1 VKRITVRRSAVI
13 EAPTKNVWA
22 VLRDFN
28 SHAAWHPE
36 IAQSRI
42 EENPPSDVVGCV
54 RRFRLRDG
62 SELREQ
68 LLWLSDREYA
78 FRYCILASPVPLIDY
93 VATVRLRPVTD
104 GGGTF
109 CTWEGQ
115 FRAPAEQE
123 AQLASLVGDRIY
135 AAGLDALRRHL
146 ASPVQVFA
154 PPTPVPS
161 GYAPA
166 SGTAEAI
173 VVTRHG
179 GPEVLAWREV
189 PVPAPGPG
197 EVRIR
202 HTAIGVN
209 FIDIYARTGYFSLIE
224 PPGVPGMEATGVVL
238 AVGEGVA
245 HLRPGGRVGY
255 ACAPPGAYAT
265 ERTMPAALVVG
276 LPDDI
281 SDDLAASVL
290 LKGLTAEFLLHRVH
304 RVAEGETVLVHAA
317 AGGTGLLLA
326 QWASALGATVIGTVS
341 TEEKARLALAH
352 GCAHAIVVSGEDF
365 VSRVMAL
372 TDGRGVDVAYDGV
385 GKDTFL
391 GSYEAL
397 ATCGH
402 LVSFGQA
409 SGPIPPVEIAG
420 FAGKSATVSRPNFG
434 HYTGTRAE
442 VAGGAARLFQALRR
456 GLIRIPPPRRVSLR
470 DAAEAHRA
478 LEARETTGATI
489 LIP

>member
-13 EAPTKNVWA
+13 EAPIENVWA

-36 IAQSRI
+36 VAQSRI
-42 EENPPSDVVGCV
+42 EGDLPSDVVGCA

-68 LLWLSDREYA
+68 LLWLSDREHA
-78 FRYCILASPVPLIDY
+78 FRYCILASPVPLNDY

-115 FRAPAEQE
+115 FRTPAEQE
-123 AQLASLVGDRIY
+123 SQLASLVGERIY
-135 AAGLDALRRHL
+135 AAGFDALRRYPAL
-146 ASPVQVFA
+146 PVRVSVS
-154 PPTPVPS
+154 PTPAPR
-161 GYAPA
+161 YAPA
-166 SGTAEAI
+166 SGTAGAI

-224 PPGVPGMEATGVVL
+224 PPGVPGMEAAGVVL
-238 AVGEGVA
+238 AIGEGVT
-245 HLRPGGRVGY
+245 HLRPGDRVAY
-255 ACAPPGAYAT
+255 ACMPPGAYTT

-281 SDDLAASVL
+281 ADELAASVL

-341 TEEKARLALAH
+341 TDEKGRLALAH

-372 TDGRGVDVAYDGV
+372 TDGRGVDVVYDGV

-409 SGPIPPVEIAG
+409 SGSIPPADIAG
-420 FAGKSATVSRPNFG
+420 FAGKSATVSRPNFS
-434 HYTGTRAE
+434 HYTGTRIE
-442 VAGGAARLFQALRR
+442 VAGGANRLFQALRR
-456 GLIRIPPPRRVSLR
+456 GLIRVPPPRRVALR

-489 LIP
+489 LVP